1 MLSDSIYP
9 DKIIFNSDFFRV
21 KVEED
26 ILHRSVLLQSKRK
39 LFLKQFNY
47 WKTIKKATLKVND
60 YSQCLIISE
69 QVEKEYIQ
77 LAKQL
82 SK

>member
-1 MLSDSIYP
+1 MLSDNIYT
-9 DKIIFNSDFFRV
+9 DKVIFSNDFLRV
-21 KVEED
+21 KIEED

-39 LFLKQFNY
+39 LFWKFNY
-47 WKTIKKATLKVND
+47 WKTIKKTTFKVNN
-60 YSQCLIISE
+60 YSQCLVVSE

>member
-1 MLSDSIYP
+1 MLSDNIYT
-9 DKIIFNSDFFRV
+9 DKIIFSSDFLRV
-21 KVEED
+21 KIEED

-39 LFLKQFNY
+39 LFWKFNY
-47 WKTIKKATLKVND
+47 WRTIKKATLRVND
-60 YSQCLIISE
+60 YSQCLVVSE

>member
-1 MLSDSIYP
+1 MLSDSIYTN
-9 DKIIFNSDFFRV
+9 KIIFSNDFLRV

-26 ILHRSVLLQSKRK
+26 ILYKSILLQSKRK
-39 LFLKQFNY
+39 LFWKFNF
-47 WKTIKKATLKVND
+47 WKTIKKATLKAND
-60 YSQCLIISE
+60 YNQYLVVSE
-69 QVEKEYIQ
+69 QIEKEYIQ